1 LSRLV
6 LFIPCSFCLR
16 FASSRRFLDPVHFAP
31 SHAILRS
38 MDQGLSLRSG
48 AINKEVEPFGGK

>member
-1 LSRLV
+1 V

-16 FASSRRFLDPVHFAP
+16 FASSSRFLDPVHFAP